1 MGGDGTGE
9 AGAGNGR
16 TGVWLQLNVHN
27 AGLHDVRG
35 DILSS
40 ALEIGMSTLL

>member
-9 AGAGNGR
+9 TGAGDGR

-27 AGLHDVRG
+27 AGLHDT
-35 DILSS
+35 
-40 ALEIGMSTLL
+40 STTLPMCEVTFCQAQ